1 MRPLAGEGL
10 GLSVRESSSQRYVM
24 IHISS
29 YYVCVVYSLPN
40 SCEHRSTY
48 CTHVTHSLEGCTICR
63 MVKAK
68 QWQ

>member
-29 YYVCVVYSLPN
+29 YYVCVVYSLPIVVN
-40 SCEHRSTY
+40 IVHIV
-48 CTHVTHSLEGCTICR
+48 H
-63 MVKAK
+63 M
-68 QWQ
+68 